1 MNEQRRRQ
9 VYSGL
14 ALIALGL
21 ALWTVQ
27 RFEGLENSAV
37 FFLVGGV
44 FLAGYF
50 YRREFGL
57 LIPGAII
64 CGIGMGML
72 EAVPMLVGIGC
83 GFVGITL
90 VAMIYERR
98 FEGWPLIPGSIL
110 ILVGLRELEILEYVF
125 ENWPLILV
133 VIGVLI
139 LFGAIGRRKPSVDG

>member
-1 MNEQRRRQ
+1 M
-9 VYSGL
+9 

-27 RFEGLENSAV
+27 RFEGLERSAI
-37 FFLVGGV
+37 FFLVGGA
-44 FLAGYF
+44 FLAVYF

-57 LIPGAII
+57 LIPGGII
-64 CGIGMGML
+64 CGIGVGML

-90 VAMIYERR
+90 VATIYERR
-98 FEGWPLIPGSIL
+98 FEGWPLIPGTIL
-110 ILVGLRELEILEYVF
+110 ILVGLRELEILEYAF

-139 LFGAIGRRKPSVDG
+139 LFGAIGRRRPPVDS

>member
-27 RFEGLENSAV
+27 RFEGLEESAI
-37 FFLVGGV
+37 FFFVGGV

-57 LIPGAII
+57 LIPGALI
-64 CGIGMGML
+64 CGIGVGML

-83 GFVGITL
+83 GFAGFTL

-125 ENWPLILV
+125 QNWPLILV